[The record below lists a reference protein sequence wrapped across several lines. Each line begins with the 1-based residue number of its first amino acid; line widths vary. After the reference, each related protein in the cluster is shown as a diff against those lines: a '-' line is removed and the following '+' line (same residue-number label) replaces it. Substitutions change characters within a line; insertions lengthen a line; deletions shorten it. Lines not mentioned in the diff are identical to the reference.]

1 MAATVRETIRELLES
16 TLVTTE
22 ALLALPDE
30 ELVLGSSHV
39 CAQGKD
45 LWALIT
51 NDLDHEKIHAG
62 QVIEG
67 RYEARRTASPLERL
81 VAEWLEERARF
92 IGSFI
97 GMTDEEFNNETA
109 PGAWSYRAVAK
120 HVLLVEQDSLKTLAS
135 DRAARES

>member
-16 TLVTTE
+16 TLATTE
-22 ALLALPDE
+22 ALLALSDE
-30 ELVLGSSHV
+30 ELVLPSSHV
-39 CAQGKD
+39 CAQGRD

-51 NDLDHEKIHAG
+51 NDLDHEQIHAG

-67 RYEARRTASPLERL
+67 RYEARKTASPLERL

-92 IGSFI
+92 VGSFI
-97 GMTDEEFNNETA
+97 GMTDEEFNEETA

-120 HVLLVEQDSLKTLAS
+120 HVLLVEQDSLKTLAA
-135 DRAARES
+135 DRAARGI

>member
-16 TLVTTE
+16 TLATTE
-22 ALLALPDE
+22 ALLALSDD
-30 ELVLGSSHV
+30 ELVLPSSHV
-39 CAQGKD
+39 CAQGRD

-67 RYEARRTASPLERL
+67 RYEARKTASPLERL
-81 VAEWLEERARF
+81 LAEWLEERARF
-92 IGSFI
+92 IGSFV
-97 GMTDEEFNNETA
+97 GMSDRDFNEETA

-120 HVLLVEQDSLKTLAS
+120 HVLLVEQDSLKTLAA
-135 DRAARES
+135 DRAARGS

>member
-16 TLVTTE
+16 TLATTE

-30 ELVLGSSHV
+30 ELVLPASHV
-39 CAQGKD
+39 CAQGRD

-67 RYEARRTASPLERL
+67 RYEARKTASPLERL

-92 IGSFI
+92 VGSFI
-97 GMTDEEFNNETA
+97 GMTDEEFNEETA

-120 HVLLVEQDSLKTLAS
+120 HVLLVEQDSLKTLAA
-135 DRAARES
+135 DRAARGI

>member
-16 TLVTTE
+16 TLATTE

-30 ELVLGSSHV
+30 ELVLPSSHV
-39 CAQGKD
+39 CAQGRD

-67 RYEARRTASPLERL
+67 RYEARKTASPLERL

-92 IGSFI
+92 VGSFI
-97 GMTDEEFNNETA
+97 GMTDEEFNEETA

-120 HVLLVEQDSLKTLAS
+120 HVLLVEQDSLKTLAA
-135 DRAARES
+135 DRAARGI

>member
-16 TLVTTE
+16 TLKTTE
-22 ALLALPDE
+22 ALLALSDE
-30 ELVLGSSHV
+30 ELVLPSSHV

-67 RYEARRTASPLERL
+67 RYEARKTATPLERL
-81 VAEWLEERARF
+81 MAEWLEERARF

-97 GMTDEEFNNETA
+97 GMTDDEFNVETA

-135 DRAARES
+135 DRAARGS